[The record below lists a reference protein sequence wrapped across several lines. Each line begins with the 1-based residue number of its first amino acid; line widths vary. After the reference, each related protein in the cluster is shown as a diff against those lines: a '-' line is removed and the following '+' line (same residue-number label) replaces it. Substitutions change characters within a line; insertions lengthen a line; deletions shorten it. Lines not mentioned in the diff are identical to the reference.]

1 MHLNLVQPSAKP
13 KAGRPA
19 FPDTA
24 TGKIGRQT
32 IDRPIDRPDDPTET
46 EDFDPDETPR
56 MPRRAVRIEEW
67 DADH

>member
-1 MHLNLVQPSAKP
+1 MVHLNLAQPSAKP

-19 FPDTA
+19 SPDTA
-24 TGKIGRQT
+24 TVKIGRQT
-32 IDRPIDRPDDPTET
+32 TERPDDSTET

-67 DADH
+67 GADY

>member
-1 MHLNLVQPSAKP
+1 MVHLNLAQPSAKP
-13 KAGRPA
+13 KAWRPV

-32 IDRPIDRPDDPTET
+32 IDRPDDPTEA
-46 EDFDPDETPR
+46 EAFDPDETPR
-56 MPRRAVRIEEW
+56 MPLRAVRIEEW

>member
-1 MHLNLVQPSAKP
+1 MHLKLVQPSAKP

-32 IDRPIDRPDDPTET
+32 IDRPDDSTET

>member
-1 MHLNLVQPSAKP
+1 MHLNLAQPSAKP

-32 IDRPIDRPDDPTET
+32 IDRPDDPTET

-56 MPRRAVRIEEW
+56 VPRRAVRIEEW